1 MNSHNTGTCVSSVY
15 AYIGLGSN
23 MGDRERFL
31 REAVRLLQDTP
42 GVQVTGESGLYETD
56 PVGYV
61 DQALFLNQVVE
72 ISTTLEPQP
81 LFERMLDIELQL
93 HRKRDIRWGP
103 RTIDL
108 DLLLFGDRSQ
118 DCPDLILPHPRM
130 MERAFVLVPLV
141 EVMSLR
147 DPVRAEQ
154 WTRRLDRM
162 EGKEGVRLW
171 KKMH

>member
-1 MNSHNTGTCVSSVY
+1 MNSQNTGTCGSSVF

-31 REAVRLLQDTP
+31 RDAVRLLEESP
-42 GVQVTGESGLYETD
+42 EVHVTGESGLYETD

-61 DQALFLNQVVE
+61 DQALFLNWVVE
-72 ISTTLEPQP
+72 VSTTLDPER
-81 LFERMLDIELQL
+81 LFERMLDIELRL
-93 HRKRDIRWGP
+93 NRKRDIRWGP

-108 DLLLFGDRSQ
+108 DLLLFGERSQ
-118 DCPDLILPHPRM
+118 DRPDLILPHPRM

-147 DPVRAEQ
+147 DPVRAQQ
-154 WTRRLDRM
+154 WSKQLDRM

-171 KKMH
+171 KKTH